1 LTKIQIPKIQ
11 IPKIQLRKK
20 QSDQFFRKIVQIII
34 SDPNIR
40 KFADSSVMPKN
51 IFYMLDF

>member
-1 LTKIQIPKIQ
+1 LTKIQ